1 MKMEL
6 SDEVRKRIGKRIYAL
21 RNNQGITQ
29 QQLADAA
36 GLKQPHI
43 VRIEQGKYSVG
54 LDTLDAIANALG
66 CKVDLVAN
74 RRKKKSDHTA

>member
-1 MKMEL
+1 MI
-6 SDEVRKRIGKRIYAL
+6 DEARKRIGKRIYAL

-66 CKVDLVAN
+66 CKVDLVKGKQ
-74 RRKKKSDHTA
+74 KKKSDHNS